1 MNLSSPLTA
10 HGKTRMTQ
18 RGIPPRIIDWLFEYG
33 AVEHQTG
40 SVVHYFDKTAIR
52 RISSQEGAQI
62 VALLRK
68 YFSVYIV
75 ICDAGTIITVGW
87 LDRHLRRDRK
97 IRNRRFSKRVV
108 GLSDV
113 HYAPPNPEH
122 GLAAQP
128 AA

>member
-1 MNLSSPLTA
+1 
-10 HGKTRMTQ
+10 MTQ
-18 RGIPPRIIDWLFEYG
+18 RGIPPRIINWLFEYG

-75 ICDAGTIITVGW
+75 VSDVGTIITVGW
-87 LDRHLRRDRK
+87 LNRHLRRDRK

-113 HYAPPNPEH
+113 HHAPPNPEL